1 MRDTYDVNR
10 RLGWQPVYNGR
21 DQWLWPMR
29 LAYCGLLWL
38 GFALALRLLDRFALR
53 EDEAIY
59 SYWALHSWRIDPYF
73 LTVWPDKPPLFLWLL
88 AGALELWGASQA
100 GGRLLNVMVTLL
112 TALVVGATAC
122 RLWGRQ
128 HGLVATALYLF
139 NPFALSFAATVY
151 TDPLLVLAGQLALF
165 CAIGGRGLGAGL
177 WLAAAIMTKQQ
188 GVFYIPLVML
198 ALWLRPCAPM
208 TTPAPRAIRRSIA
221 HWLWFVGGLL
231 LVIAPLV
238 YWDST
243 RWAVAPSPWDLSVRN
258 YGGLELA
265 AFNQWLPRAYEWAK
279 LLWYLT
285 ASWPAWLLLTGMII
299 AALWQSRSAVSGT
312 LLPWLVLWCGGF
324 LALHTMTTVQ
334 IWDRY
339 LLPLAPPLCLLATW
353 GVMALFTPLTWQLS
367 VRRLA
372 LGLVGLL
379 TFLPP
384 ALTATSGGLPIGGD
398 HGAYNGLTAT
408 IARLQQVAPADAIL
422 YHQRLGWHYQ
432 FYLFDEVASG
442 AYDLRWYPTA
452 IYLAANATQSPNRP
466 RFLLLPAWAPQ
477 PDLPLHLATR
487 RLSLQQIAQVDQMT
501 LYRIANQPQ
510 ASCRWCRCQR
520 RAPWPL
526 WPTFALS
533 EEAH

>member
-1 MRDTYDVNR
+1 
-10 RLGWQPVYNGR
+10 
-21 DQWLWPMR
+21 
-29 LAYCGLLWL
+29 
-38 GFALALRLLDRFALR
+38 
-53 EDEAIY
+53 
-59 SYWALHSWRIDPYF
+59 
-73 LTVWPDKPPLFLWLL
+73 
-88 AGALELWGASQA
+88 
-100 GGRLLNVMVTLL
+100 
-112 TALVVGATAC
+112 
-122 RLWGRQ
+122 
-128 HGLVATALYLF
+128 
-139 NPFALSFAATVY
+139 
-151 TDPLLVLAGQLALF
+151 
-165 CAIGGRGLGAGL
+165 
-177 WLAAAIMTKQQ
+177 
-188 GVFYIPLVML
+188 
-198 ALWLRPCAPM
+198 
-208 TTPAPRAIRRSIA
+208 
-221 HWLWFVGGLL
+221 
-231 LVIAPLV
+231 
-238 YWDST
+238 
-243 RWAVAPSPWDLSVRN
+243 VRN

-285 ASWPAWLLLTGMII
+285 ASWPVWLLLTGMII

-379 TFLPP
+379 AFLPP